1 MQNEF
6 DERMDKVVQSSIQKI
21 EYAEQVKEEAIQVA
35 QDNLEAATEIHAL
48 LKEKEGLITRLQ
60 EQVAT

>member
-48 LKEKEGLITRLQ
+48 LKEK
-60 EQVAT
+60 